1 METGRP
7 ARAAAV
13 KYIARAANKEYIV
26 EITGENTISINGRT
40 VKVDAQSID
49 DDQIYSFLMGDRS
62 YEIFVNRT
70 ETGYEVLVAGERH
83 EVTVED
89 EYTQRIT
96 KLGSAMHVP
105 RGDAQVKAPMPG
117 MVVAVR
123 AREGDVVK
131 SGQSLVILEA
141 MKMENE
147 LRAPLSG
154 TVKAVKVSAGQKV
167 EQGQLLM
174 VIAAE

>member
-1 METGRP
+1 M
-7 ARAAAV
+7 
-13 KYIARAANKEYIV
+13 KYIARAADKEFIV
-26 EITGENTISINGRT
+26 EVGNDNSISINGRT
-40 VKVDAQSID
+40 FKIDVQSID
-49 DDQIYSFLMGDRS
+49 GDQIYSFLMGDRS

-89 EYTQRIT
+89 EYAQRIA
-96 KLGSAMHVP
+96 KIGSGAHGP
-105 RGDAQVKAPMPG
+105 KGDAQVKAPMPG
-117 MVVAVR
+117 IIVAVR
-123 AREGDVVK
+123 AHAGDVVK
-131 SGQSLVILEA
+131 AGQGLVILEA

-147 LRAPLSG
+147 LRAPWNG
-154 TVKAVKVSAGQKV
+154 TIKAVKVSAGQTV

>member
-1 METGRP
+1 M
-7 ARAAAV
+7 
-13 KYIARAANKEYIV
+13 KYIARAADKEYIV
-26 EITGENTISINGRT
+26 EITGENAISINGRT
-40 VKVDAQSID
+40 FKVDAQSID
-49 DDQIYSFLMGDRS
+49 GDQIYSFLMGDRS

-96 KLGSAMHVP
+96 KLGGAMHWP
-105 RGDAQVKAPMPG
+105 KSDAQVKAPMPG
-117 MVVAVR
+117 LVVAVQ

-131 SGQSLVILEA
+131 SGQGLVILEA

-147 LRAPLSG
+147 LRTPWSG
-154 TVKAVKVSAGQKV
+154 IVKAVKVSAGQTV